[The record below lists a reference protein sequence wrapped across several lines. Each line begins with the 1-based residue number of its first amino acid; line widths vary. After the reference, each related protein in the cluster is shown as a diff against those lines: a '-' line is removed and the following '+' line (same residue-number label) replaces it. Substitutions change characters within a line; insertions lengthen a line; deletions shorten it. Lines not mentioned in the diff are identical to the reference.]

1 VFQDDRPAERPTPQP
16 ASAPVPASAPAGN
29 GNANGNGHANG
40 NDADSPDGSSAEWGP
55 IENGWRAAR
64 EFTELTREFL
74 TDAGLP
80 KRRAGSRPL
89 PGSFAE
95 SAPSGGP
102 AVRNPDAV
110 RGRLREYQ
118 RGLRH
123 GRYAQHEHEHA
134 AGSTA
139 TGPE

>member
-1 VFQDDRPAERPTPQP
+1 VPT
-16 ASAPVPASAPAGN
+16 SAPADSGH
-29 GNANGNGHANG
+29 GNGHANG
-40 NDADSPDGSSAEWGP
+40 NGTDAADSPDGSSSEWGP

-80 KRRAGSRPL
+80 KRRAGSSPL

-102 AVRNPDAV
+102 AARNPDAV

-123 GRYAQHEHEHA
+123 GRYAQHDQVEHA
-134 AGSTA
+134 AGSA
-139 TGPE
+139 GTGQE